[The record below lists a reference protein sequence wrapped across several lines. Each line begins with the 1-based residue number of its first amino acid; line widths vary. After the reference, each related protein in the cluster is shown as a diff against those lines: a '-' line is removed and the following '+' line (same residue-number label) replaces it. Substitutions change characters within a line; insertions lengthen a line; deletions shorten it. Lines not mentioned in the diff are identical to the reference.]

1 MNILFATTVGVS
13 EGTGDSVV
21 SKEVVAALSKKSS
34 VNLFLVCPES
44 VNGIPSEINISSE
57 NIRYL
62 PPKVPKS
69 IRWSIMSQ
77 LHMLCAMNKLIG
89 EKKPDVIVARL
100 STQLIAP
107 PLWAKLHRIPY
118 ILLVSGTG
126 IRKEEFTLSVYHF
139 LKFTKPV
146 RWLNA
151 RVAREIYAAYQ
162 EAKQEMDGFRSP
174 SQKET
179 KIFSNAVNPNLFSPV
194 PIHEARKKLG
204 LPFRS
209 DDFVIGFVGSFRPIH
224 CLIPLINAMEK
235 FKEKKENKFKL
246 LLVGTGLQ
254 FEELR
259 QIVKQDNIEKS
270 VMFTGW
276 VPHDKVPLYMS
287 ACDILYGV
295 IDPGHW
301 GDPIKCYESL
311 ACERPIIIDKL
322 RCSRTFKFVQKENC
336 GVIVDSVEA
345 SQIVRAIEELYL
357 ISEEERRAMG
367 KRGRKYII
375 KHHTWDKLADAI
387 VEAWESERK

>member
-21 SKEVVAALSKKSS
+21 SKEVVAALSRKSS
-34 VNLFLVCPES
+34 VNLFLVCPEP

-179 KIFSNAVNPNLFSPV
+179 KIFSNAV
-194 PIHEARKKLG
+194 K
-204 LPFRS
+204 
-209 DDFVIGFVGSFRPIH
+209 VIP
-224 CLIPLINAMEK
+224 
-235 FKEKKENKFKL
+235 
-246 LLVGTGLQ
+246 
-254 FEELR
+254 
-259 QIVKQDNIEKS
+259 
-270 VMFTGW
+270 
-276 VPHDKVPLYMS
+276 
-287 ACDILYGV
+287 
-295 IDPGHW
+295 
-301 GDPIKCYESL
+301 
-311 ACERPIIIDKL
+311 
-322 RCSRTFKFVQKENC
+322 
-336 GVIVDSVEA
+336 
-345 SQIVRAIEELYL
+345 
-357 ISEEERRAMG
+357 
-367 KRGRKYII
+367 
-375 KHHTWDKLADAI
+375 
-387 VEAWESERK
+387 